1 MGTILKIGNPVAES
15 QNWPDEL
22 KKILGALID
31 LASVAIA
38 SQNNAL
44 SLNAVL
50 TAEELARRLKIPV
63 STIEELA
70 RKGKLSGAFRI
81 GKHWR
86 FDIDALRGSLDVAA
100 AEEN

>member
-1 MGTILKIGNPVAES
+1 MGTITRISNASFEAEH
-15 QNWPDEL
+15 WPDEL
-22 KKILGALID
+22 KKILNALID

-38 SQNNAL
+38 SQNATL

-50 TAEELARRLKIPV
+50 TAEELANRLKIPV

-70 RKGKLSGAFRI
+70 RKGKLPGAFRI

-86 FDIDALRGSLDVAA
+86 FDIDALRGSLEGMAFV
-100 AEEN
+100 EN

>member
-1 MGTILKIGNPVAES
+1 METIFKFGQPDS
-15 QNWPDEL
+15 DPQNWPDEL
-22 KKILGALID
+22 KKILNALID

-38 SQNNAL
+38 SHNNTL

-50 TAEELARRLKIPV
+50 TAEELANRLKIPV

-86 FDIDALRGSLDVAA
+86 FDIDALRGHLDGVVG
-100 AEEN
+100 EES